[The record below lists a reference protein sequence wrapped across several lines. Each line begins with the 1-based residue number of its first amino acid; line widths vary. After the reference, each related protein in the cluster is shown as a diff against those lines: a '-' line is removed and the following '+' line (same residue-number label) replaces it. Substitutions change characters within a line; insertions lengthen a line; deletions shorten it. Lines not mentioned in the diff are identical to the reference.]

1 MRRTTAIAIGTL
13 TLALLCTGLATGAGS
28 AGKGMCRGKAVTITE
43 DRKGDPIGPGKDVV
57 LGTRGRDV
65 VNLAG
70 GDDKFYGDAGN
81 DIACAGPGEDLLLGG
96 DDDDA
101 MFGGRG

>member
-57 LGTRGRDV
+57 LGTRTGRRQPRRRRRQV
-65 VNLAG
+65 LRGRRQRHRLRRARR
-70 GDDKFYGDAGN
+70 
-81 DIACAGPGEDLLLGG
+81 GP
-96 DDDDA
+96 A
-101 MFGGRG
+101 ARRRRR